1 MRECRTHKCA
11 SASERIVT
19 PYIHRLSV
27 RRNNYVVTAPSLRRP
42 RILLLS
48 AIALVAFN
56 LRTALTSVPTV
67 VVDIERATGMNDIA
81 VGALTTLPVIAMGAF
96 ALAVPAIARRL
107 GRSQTVWLAMTIL
120 VIAMGTRLA
129 GAAPAVLPASA
140 LLAGIGIALAAG
152 LVPGIIREEVP
163 DSVGMATGLWT
174 ASMFA
179 GATVGAALTVPIAE
193 LTGSWTVALAVWA
206 IPAALAWLLWTIVEK
221 PYLPSHGP
229 RNEQGSVSLRAL
241 PWGDANAWALTTYLT
256 LNSIVFYSAIAWLAP
271 SYDDRGWSPVEGG
284 VLFGLFSVAQIVAAL
299 LLPPVAQRISARR
312 TLFAASVLVST
323 AALLFIGL
331 APTVLPIAV
340 LMAFGISHSGGFT
353 IALAMLSEYSR
364 DAPSSARLTA
374 MAFSVTFLVAAFG
387 PLLTGVV
394 LQWSGSWA
402 VVYVLLAIICA
413 AQLPPIVRLRRG
425 IIIE

>member
-1 MRECRTHKCA
+1 MPGRAWSEAELSQLRELALTDTKQVIA
-11 SASERIVT
+11 ERLGRSVCSIERKTNELRILVVHRRVGG
-19 PYIHRLSV
+19 PGKRLSV
-27 RRNNYVVTAPSLRRP
+27 ARHWTREEEIRLMGQIGTATLRQ
-42 RILLLS
+42 
-48 AIALVAFN
+48 
-56 LRTALTSVPTV
+56 
-67 VVDIERATGMNDIA
+67 
-81 VGALTTLPVIAMGAF
+81 
-96 ALAVPAIARRL
+96 IARRL